1 MSRSTCAGIREYS
14 ASTSCGAKQDGRS
27 CASCPEFVGGAPA
40 PGFAGDAGSA
50 DRSPGP
56 GGERRSAT
64 RQNGASKTQPGVGE
78 SLGDVSC
85 FARGQETASC
95 LRLIPREHSSGGR
108 QKLGVIMRAFATIN
122 FIESRV
128 ASRPG
133 FLTSFSLR
141 RSLPIRNTFSFV
153 HRSCVIRG

>member
-1 MSRSTCAGIREYS
+1 
-14 ASTSCGAKQDGRS
+14 
-27 CASCPEFVGGAPA
+27 VGGAPA

-78 SLGDVSC
+78 SMGDVSR